1 MNNASRY
8 WLLVRLTSGGQ
19 LQTLELTTVKSWL
32 QDNFA
37 PWLENLEEQEALL
50 QQALFDLWQQGQAEA
65 ELAQL
70 SLRSWVTHQIRS
82 CCGGLAQRYGERYGF
97 TTADL
102 LPLVLDDDGHPYP
115 HHQPLTLRILKS
127 YDPAKSRLSGWS
139 HRLTKTHP
147 DLNQWLLEKGLYLA
161 SDWAILN
168 DTTTAQVQR
177 ILRDYHLCSAYEV
190 DRAVALL
197 ESYHQVYRQ
206 DRLRQRQQGKAGRC
220 QEPSL
225 DQLQTMD
232 PKQSPKQVKVD
243 LRQLATQLRQYR
255 IHGRGGHPQLYQPQD
270 ESELESIAQA
280 RQTTP
285 AADEQMD
292 FLDSYRASLAQCL
305 GATLRQVIADQIG
318 QLRQRTPPQDS
329 AYVQGLYLRQCEGL
343 AMGAVA
349 PRIGLSSQVQVTRLL
364 NLKRLRAEVRH
375 RLIPQLHAT
384 LRQEAL
390 NYVSADRLKAIDQT
404 LETLLAETVDDLLA
418 EAAAEAQSPKPRPVK
433 SRFSQHLCTEIH
445 AFLPPQL

>member
-8 WLLVRLTSGGQ
+8 WHLVRLTSGGQ
-19 LQTLELTTVKSWL
+19 LQTLELATVKPWL
-32 QDNFA
+32 QEAFA
-37 PWLENLEEQEALL
+37 PWLDNLEEQEAQL
-50 QQALFDLWQQGQAEA
+50 QRALFDRWQRGQAEA
-65 ELAQL
+65 DLAQL
-70 SLRSWVTHQIRS
+70 SLRGWVTHQIRS
-82 CCGGLAQRYGERYGF
+82 CCMGLAQRHGERYGF

-102 LPLVLDDDGHPYP
+102 LPLVLEDDGRPRP
-115 HHQPLTLRILKS
+115 RHQPFTLRILES
-127 YDPAKSRLSGWS
+127 YDPTKGRLSAWS

-147 DLNQWLLEKGLYLA
+147 DLNQWLLEKGLYQA

-168 DTTTAQVQR
+168 DTTPAQVQR
-177 ILRDYHLCSAYEV
+177 ILRDYHLCSTYEV
-190 DRAVALL
+190 DQAVALL
-197 ESYHQVYRQ
+197 ESYHRVYRQ

-220 QEPSL
+220 PEPSP
-225 DQLQTMD
+225 DQLQAMD
-232 PKQSPKQVKVD
+232 STRSPKQVKAN

-270 ESELESIAQA
+270 DSELESIAQT
-280 RQTTP
+280 RQ
-285 AADEQMD
+285 AAPVPDEQMD
-292 FLDSYRASLAQCL
+292 FLDRYRASLNHHL
-305 GATLRQVIADQIG
+305 GGTLRQVIADQMR

-390 NYVSADRLKAIDQT
+390 NYVSADRLQAIDQT
-404 LETLLAETVDDLLA
+404 LETLLAETVDDLIA
-418 EAAAEAQSPKPRPVK
+418 EAAAEAQAPKPRPVK

-445 AFLPPQL
+445 AFLPPQP